1 MHVQFAIPYWGSPE
15 LMRRTIAS
23 VLAQTD
29 PGWTLLVVD
38 DNYPDPV
45 IGEELRALSDPRVTY
60 VRNETNLGTTGNFQR
75 CLDLSSGELVVFLG
89 SDDLLGPEYVAT
101 VRAAASAYP
110 DAAAVQPG
118 VRVIGADGQP
128 RTTLADEVKQR
139 LIRPRGSGRRELS
152 GEALAVSL
160 LHGDWLYWPSIAFR
174 RDRLAGLSFR
184 PEYEVI
190 LDLALIMELVLRG
203 DAIVVDDTVVFDYRR
218 HDASVS
224 SVARHSSRFA
234 DERTYFHE
242 VAEQLTA
249 RGWRRAAAAARWHIT
264 SRLHAATLIPG
275 ALARRDGALAR
286 TLLRHAT
293 AR

>member
-1 MHVQFAIPYWGSPE
+1 MDVQLAIPYWGSPE

-29 PGWTLLVVD
+29 PAWTLLVVD

-45 IGEELRALSDPRVTY
+45 IGEELRALADPRVTY

-75 CLDLSSGELVVFLG
+75 CLDLATGELVTFLG

-101 VRAAASAYP
+101 VRAAASAHP

-128 RTTLADEVKQR
+128 RSTLADEVKQR
-139 LIRPRGSGRRELS
+139 LIRPRGSSRRELR

-160 LHGDWLYWPSIAFR
+160 LHGDWLYWPSLAFR
-174 RDRLAGLSFR
+174 REALTDMSFR

-203 DAIVVDDTVVFDYRR
+203 ESIVVDDAVVFEYRR

-242 VAEQLTA
+242 VSVELKA
-249 RGWRRAAAAARWHIT
+249 RGWRRAAAAARWHVT
-264 SRLHAATLIPG
+264 SRLHAATLLPG
-275 ALARRDGALAR
+275 ALLRRDLPLTR